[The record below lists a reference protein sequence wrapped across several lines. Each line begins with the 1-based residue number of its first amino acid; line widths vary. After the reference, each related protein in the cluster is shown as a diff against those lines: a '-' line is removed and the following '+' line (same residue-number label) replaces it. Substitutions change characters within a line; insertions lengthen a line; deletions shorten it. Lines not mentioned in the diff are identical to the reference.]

1 MPPFLQRSPTPLK
14 VLISSER
21 LSSYQSVFR
30 PANDIELMGVYLW
43 NAHVCGTLY
52 PLIHMAEI
60 CLRNAIDQALVAE
73 LGTFWWSGARL
84 RHRSYTHG
92 ATPPHAVQAVQDNFI
107 KATRRYIDE
116 IRSRHR
122 VHGHITPRHA
132 GVLAKAELSTWEF
145 LLDAEFM
152 GRGLIWPKHMSAVF
166 QGPWPTHRASTVLG
180 HAHKLVTTLR
190 HFRNRLFHHEP
201 AWKRYGVHT
210 ESDALG
216 HLRDKVSSIEA
227 LLTLIHPENPQTL
240 RTNGLLQAAHRAC
253 TANEIRRFQNLT
265 HTYQIHSL
273 SALGELVDHCML
285 TNRVLTAKL
294 HWRHSQQFL
303 ILPL

>member
-1 MPPFLQRSPTPLK
+1 MPPFLQRSPTLLK
-14 VLISSER
+14 ALISSER
-21 LSSYQSVFR
+21 LSSYQSVFQ

-60 CLRNAIDQALVAE
+60 TLRNAIDQALVAE

-92 ATPPHAVQAVQDNFI
+92 AALPHAVQAVQDNFI
-107 KATRRYIDE
+107 KATRKYIDE
-116 IRSRHR
+116 IRSRYR

-152 GRGLIWPKHMSAVF
+152 GRGLIWPKHMSSVF
-166 QGPWPTHRASTVLG
+166 RGPWPTPRASAALD
-180 HAHKLVTTLR
+180 HARNLVMTLR

-210 ESDALG
+210 EAEALR
-216 HLRDKVSSIEA
+216 HLRDKVSRTEA
-227 LLTLIHPENPQTL
+227 LLALIHPENPQIL

-253 TANEIRRFQNLT
+253 TADEIRRFQNLAHT
-265 HTYQIHSL
+265 HQIYSL
-273 SALGELVDHCML
+273 SALGELVDHCIL
-285 TNRVLTAKL
+285 TNCILTARL
-294 HWRHSQQFL
+294 RRRHSQQFL
-303 ILPL
+303 ILPS